1 MSENFYRR
9 LDSPGQRLTATQAER
24 LSNSRLGEMVVPRP
38 NISEAEYEKL
48 RQEWLETVAIANN
61 ADPDNGYMTR
71 AEFLTKAGKWLAA
84 TVLTGPKV
92 FTSSEKSESIQS
104 GTISPDVTSGEVIAD
119 EREVLGEQLHTMDIE
134 YEMGELSGWRLN
146 NLYADYTG
154 QERKERGEP
163 VEPTPEILKINF
175 LDCLRN
181 MWSRKVD
188 RSEGNRVVVRAQA
201 ELITEY
207 EQSAIT
213 TMTLADYIAEA
224 ESTARD
230 LRNQFDWRVIKDQE
244 GISDSD
250 VDMLRMLVQ
259 KIDGSMM
266 VAYAMTELMPT
277 STGNLNAAM
286 MEFLLQN
293 AGREFIEMIPA
304 MGDDLTS
311 FGPFQFTSWALY
323 QVDEERRGASRINAS
338 LPESA
343 RIKDSVIYL
352 RGNDHIK
359 AAFMFAVHN
368 LSFLLKKITDT
379 QKQILLAAA
388 ERDFLNVA
396 KFMATAHH
404 QPYDSLRFAK
414 KWLDAG
420 AIGGY
425 EKYVED
431 RFIIYSDKTSNNLDA
446 LKALTS

>member
-1 MSENFYRR
+1 
-9 LDSPGQRLTATQAER
+9 
-24 LSNSRLGEMVVPRP
+24 
-38 NISEAEYEKL
+38 
-48 RQEWLETVAIANN
+48 
-61 ADPDNGYMTR
+61 
-71 AEFLTKAGKWLAA
+71 
-84 TVLTGPKV
+84 
-92 FTSSEKSESIQS
+92 
-104 GTISPDVTSGEVIAD
+104 
-119 EREVLGEQLHTMDIE
+119 
-134 YEMGELSGWRLN
+134 
-146 NLYADYTG
+146 
-154 QERKERGEP
+154 
-163 VEPTPEILKINF
+163 
-175 LDCLRN
+175 
-181 MWSRKVD
+181 
-188 RSEGNRVVVRAQA
+188 
-201 ELITEY
+201 

-388 ERDFLNVA
+388 ERDF
-396 KFMATAHH
+396 
-404 QPYDSLRFAK
+404 
-414 KWLDAG
+414 
-420 AIGGY
+420 
-425 EKYVED
+425 
-431 RFIIYSDKTSNNLDA
+431 
-446 LKALTS
+446 